1 MNAQYS
7 SDWGDLRFFLELA
20 RAGTL
25 LAAARRLGVEHTTIA
40 RRLDRLEKSL
50 GTPLFDRHRGGCTP
64 TEAGQALLP
73 HAEAMESALLAARED
88 LGGQRATAS
97 GLVRLGAPEVF
108 GTRLLTPAL
117 PPLLEANPELSIELL
132 LLPRFPSL
140 ASREVDI
147 AVTLSPPAAG
157 RYVAVPLLE
166 LRYQLYASHAYLA
179 AHLPIRSRSDLAGH
193 RFVDYAQDTPMGD
206 TLRYL
211 DELVTAPHRVFTASG
226 MLAQCAA
233 IEAGIGLGM
242 MTGYVPPAEHDL
254 VVVLPD
260 EIDVRR
266 TLWLSAPADLLRLKR
281 VRVVWD
287 FLRGLDGSTGTAE
300 RTDQASLGT

>member
-1 MNAQYS
+1 MNAQHDT
-7 SDWGDLRFFLELA
+7 DWGDLRFFLELA
-20 RAGTL
+20 RTGTL
-25 LAAARRLGVEHTTIA
+25 LGAARRLGVEHTTIA
-40 RRLDRLEKSL
+40 RRLDRLEAAL

-73 HAEAMESALLAARED
+73 HAEAMESALLAAREE
-88 LGGQRATAS
+88 LGGQRIAAA

-117 PPLLEANPELSIELL
+117 PLLLDAHPELQLELL

-140 ASREVDI
+140 ASREVDL
-147 AVTLSPPAAG
+147 AVTLSPPEAG
-157 RYVAVPLLE
+157 RYVAVPLVE
-166 LRYQLYASHAYLA
+166 LRYQLYASRDYLA
-179 AHLPIRSRSDLAGH
+179 AHAPIRSRADLAGH

-206 TLRYL
+206 ALRYL
-211 DELVTAPHRVFTASG
+211 DELVAAPRRVFTASG

-233 IEAGIGLGM
+233 IETGIGLGM
-242 MTGYVPPAEHDL
+242 MADYVPPAGHDL
-254 VVVLPD
+254 VVVLAD
-260 EIDVRR
+260 DIDVRR

-287 FLRGLDGSTGTAE
+287 FLRELAARIIVGN
-300 RTDQASLGT
+300 

>member
-1 MNAQYS
+1 MSAQHDT
-7 SDWGDLRFFLELA
+7 DWGDLRFFLELA
-20 RAGTL
+20 RTGTL
-25 LAAARRLGVEHTTIA
+25 LGAARRLGVEHTTIA
-40 RRLDRLEKSL
+40 RRLDRLEAAL

-73 HAEAMESALLAARED
+73 HAEAMESALLAAREE
-88 LGGQRATAS
+88 LGGQRIAAA

-117 PPLLEANPELSIELL
+117 PLLLDAHPELQLELL

-140 ASREVDI
+140 ASREVDL
-147 AVTLSPPAAG
+147 AVTLSPPEAG

-166 LRYQLYASHAYLA
+166 LRYQLYASRDYLA
-179 AHLPIRSRSDLAGH
+179 AHAPIRSRADLAGH

-206 TLRYL
+206 ALRYL
-211 DELVTAPHRVFTASG
+211 DELVAAPRRVFTASG

-242 MTGYVPPAEHDL
+242 MTDYVPPAGHDL
-254 VVVLPD
+254 AVVLAD
-260 EIDVRR
+260 DIDVRR

-287 FLRGLDGSTGTAE
+287 FLRA
-300 RTDQASLGT
+300 LGDELTSG

>member
-1 MNAQYS
+1 MNAHHGT
-7 SDWGDLRFFLELA
+7 DWGDLRFFLELA
-20 RAGTL
+20 RTGTL
-25 LAAARRLGVEHTTIA
+25 LGAARRLGVEHTTIA
-40 RRLDRLEKSL
+40 RRLDRLEAAL

-73 HAEAMESALLAARED
+73 HAEAMESALLAAREE
-88 LGGQRATAS
+88 LGGQRIAAA

-117 PPLLEANPELSIELL
+117 PPLLDAHPELQLELL

-140 ASREVDI
+140 ASREVDL
-147 AVTLSPPAAG
+147 AVTLSPPEAG

-166 LRYQLYASHAYLA
+166 LHYRLYASPDYLA
-179 AHLPIRSRSDLAGH
+179 THPPIRHRTDLASH

-206 TLRYL
+206 ALRYL
-211 DELVTAPHRVFTASG
+211 DELVAAPRRVFTASG

-242 MTGYVPPAEHDL
+242 MTDYVPPAGHDL
-254 VVVLPD
+254 VIVLPD

-287 FLRGLDGSTGTAE
+287 FLRE
-300 RTDQASLGT
+300 LGAGITSG

>member
-1 MNAQYS
+1 MNAQHDT
-7 SDWGDLRFFLELA
+7 DWGDLRFFLELA
-20 RAGTL
+20 RTGTL
-25 LAAARRLGVEHTTIA
+25 LGAARRLGVEHTTIA
-40 RRLDRLEKSL
+40 RRLDRLEAAL

-73 HAEAMESALLAARED
+73 HAEAMESALLAAREE
-88 LGGQRATAS
+88 LGGQRIAAA

-117 PPLLEANPELSIELL
+117 PLLLDAHPELQLELL

-140 ASREVDI
+140 ASREVDL
-147 AVTLSPPAAG
+147 AVTLSPPEAG
-157 RYVAVPLLE
+157 RYVAVPLVE
-166 LRYQLYASHAYLA
+166 LRYQLYASRDYLA
-179 AHLPIRSRSDLAGH
+179 AHAPIRSRADLAGH

-206 TLRYL
+206 ALRYL
-211 DELVTAPHRVFTASG
+211 DELVAAPRRVFTASG

-242 MTGYVPPAEHDL
+242 MTDYVPPAGHDL
-254 VVVLPD
+254 AVVLAD
-260 EIDVRR
+260 DIDVRR

-287 FLRGLDGSTGTAE
+287 FLRA
-300 RTDQASLGT
+300 LGDELTSG

>member
-1 MNAQYS
+1 MNAQPDT
-7 SDWGDLRFFLELA
+7 DWGDLRFFLELS

-73 HAEAMESALLAARED
+73 HAEAMESALLAASED
-88 LGGQRATAS
+88 LGGQRVAAA
-97 GLVRLGAPEVF
+97 GLVRIGAPEVF

-117 PPLLEANPELSIELL
+117 SGLLDAHPELQVELL

-147 AVTLSPPAAG
+147 AVTLSPPEAG
-157 RYVAVPLLE
+157 RYVAVPLME
-166 LRYQLYASHAYLA
+166 LRYRLYASRAYLA
-179 AHLPIRSRSDLAGH
+179 AHPQIASRADLAGH

-206 TLRYL
+206 ALRYL
-211 DELVTAPHRVFTASG
+211 DEIVTAPRRVFTASG

-242 MTGYVPPAEHDL
+242 MTAYVPPAGHDL
-254 VVVLPD
+254 VIVLPD
-260 EIDVRR
+260 EINIRR

-287 FLRGLDGSTGTAE
+287 FLRVLGE
-300 RTDQASLGT
+300 RLTSG

>member
-1 MNAQYS
+1 MNAHTGKDGET
-7 SDWGDLRFFLELA
+7 DWGDLRFFLELA
-20 RAGTL
+20 RSGTL

-40 RRLDRLEKSL
+40 RRIDRLEAAL
-50 GTPLFDRHRGGCTP
+50 GAPLFDRHRGGCTP
-64 TEAGQALLP
+64 TETGLALLP
-73 HAEAMESALLAARED
+73 HAEAMESAMLAARED
-88 LGGQRATAS
+88 VGGQRIAAA

-117 PPLLEANPELSIELL
+117 PPLLAANPELSVELL

-140 ASREVDI
+140 ASREVDL
-147 AVTLSPPAAG
+147 ALTLSPPEGG

-166 LRYQLYASHAYLA
+166 LRYRLYASRDYLA
-179 AHLPIRSRSDLAGH
+179 AHPPLRTRADLAGH

-206 TLRYL
+206 ALRYL
-211 DELVTAPHRVFTASG
+211 DEIVTAPRRVFTASG

-233 IEAGIGLGM
+233 VEAGIGLGM
-242 MTGYVPPAEHDL
+242 MTDYVPPPGHDL
-254 VVVLPD
+254 VVVLAD

-266 TLWLSAPADLLRLKR
+266 RLWLTAPADLLRLKR

-287 FLRGLDGSTGTAE
+287 FLRELAAGLAAT
-300 RTDQASLGT
+300 

>member
-1 MNAQYS
+1 MNAQLDT
-7 SDWGDLRFFLELA
+7 DWGDLRFFLELA
-20 RAGTL
+20 RTGTL
-25 LAAARRLGVEHTTIA
+25 LGAARRLGVEHTTIA
-40 RRLDRLEKSL
+40 RRLDRLEAAL

-73 HAEAMESALLAARED
+73 HAEAMESALLAAREA
-88 LGGQRATAS
+88 LGGQRVAAA
-97 GLVRLGAPEVF
+97 GLVRIGAPEVF

-117 PPLLEANPELSIELL
+117 PPLLEDNPELNVELL

-147 AVTLSPPAAG
+147 AITLAPPEAG

-166 LRYQLYASHAYLA
+166 LRYRLYASRDYLA
-179 AHLPIRSRSDLAGH
+179 RHAAIRSRADLAGH
-193 RFVDYAQDTPMGD
+193 RFVDYAQDTPMSD
-206 TLRYL
+206 ALRYL
-211 DELVTAPHRVFTASG
+211 DELVTAPRRVFTASG

-242 MTGYVPPAEHDL
+242 MTDYVPSAGHNL
-254 VVVLPD
+254 VVVLAD
-260 EIDVRR
+260 DIDVRR

-287 FLRGLDGSTGTAE
+287 FLRA
-300 RTDQASLGT
+300 LGEKLTSG

>member
-1 MNAQYS
+1 MNAQHDT
-7 SDWGDLRFFLELA
+7 DWGDLRFFLELA
-20 RAGTL
+20 RTGTL
-25 LAAARRLGVEHTTIA
+25 LGAARRLGVEHTTIA
-40 RRLDRLEKSL
+40 RRLDRLEAAL
-50 GTPLFDRHRGGCTP
+50 GTPLFDRHRSGCTP

-73 HAEAMESALLAARED
+73 HAEAMESALLAAREA
-88 LGGQRATAS
+88 LGGQRVAAA
-97 GLVRLGAPEVF
+97 GLVRIGAPEVF

-117 PPLLEANPELSIELL
+117 PPLLEDNPELNVELL

-147 AVTLSPPAAG
+147 AITLAPPEAG

-166 LRYQLYASHAYLA
+166 LRYRLYASRDYLA
-179 AHLPIRSRSDLAGH
+179 RHAAIRSRADLAGH
-193 RFVDYAQDTPMGD
+193 RFVDYAQDTPMSD
-206 TLRYL
+206 ALRYL
-211 DELVTAPHRVFTASG
+211 DELVTAPRRVFTASG

-242 MTGYVPPAEHDL
+242 MTGYVPPAGHDL
-254 VVVLPD
+254 VVVLAD
-260 EIDVRR
+260 DIDVRR

-287 FLRGLDGSTGTAE
+287 FLRA
-300 RTDQASLGT
+300 LGEKLTSG